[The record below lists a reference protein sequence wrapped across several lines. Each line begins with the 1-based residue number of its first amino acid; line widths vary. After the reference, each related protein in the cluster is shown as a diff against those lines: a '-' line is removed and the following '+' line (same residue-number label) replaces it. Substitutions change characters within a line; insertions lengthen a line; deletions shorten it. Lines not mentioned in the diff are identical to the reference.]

1 MKGLVIHMRNHIGHC
16 REEDMRSERR
26 IRNNRRRR
34 KREMRKNF
42 LLIVMTICLIAAC
55 SISMSVFRSSAK
67 DDSVKTSYK
76 YYKSI
81 TISNN
86 DTLWS
91 IAEEYMDED
100 YYDSVNDYVDE
111 VIRVNTL
118 PNDTICYG
126 QHLIIPYYD
135 ELS

>member
-1 MKGLVIHMRNHIGHC
+1 MRHY
-16 REEDMRSERR
+16 RTEDMRSERR
-26 IRNNRRRR
+26 IRNNRLRR

-42 LLIVMTICLIAAC
+42 LLFVMTVCLIVTC
-55 SISMSVFRSSAK
+55 SISMSTFRSSAQ

-81 TISNN
+81 TVSNN

-91 IAEEYMDED
+91 IAEEYMDAEH
-100 YYDSVNDYVDE
+100 YDSVNDYINE
-111 VIRVNTL
+111 VIRMNSL

-135 ELS
+135 EL